1 MERLVPEKETIK
13 IVFQRDRKP
22 IPDDVIIDSVVAFAN
37 TDGGD
42 LYPGIED
49 DGSITGPS
57 YQGITRL
64 AEFIANKSIPPQA
77 VRVELI
83 DETYPVIRIQVAKSR
98 SIIASSSGKTLRR
111 QIKMD
116 GTPETEATS
125 VFQQDS
131 SPPDDYDPD
140 QASRIVPFFVDDD
153 LALWML
159 IQLMRKSG
167 VEVILTDSPSEH
179 YAIMDGKLVWYGGMN
194 LLGREDAWDN
204 LIRVESIQAAVELLE
219 MTVEA
224 KALRTTL
231 L

>member
-13 IVFQRDRKP
+13 TEFQRDRKP

-37 TDGGD
+37 TDAGD
-42 LYPGIED
+42 LYLGIED
-49 DGSITGPS
+49 DGSITGIHPS

-64 AEFIANKSIPPQA
+64 AAFIANKSIPPQA

-125 VFQQDS
+125 VFQLDS

-140 QASRIVPFFVDDD
+140 QASR
-153 LALWML
+153 
-159 IQLMRKSG
+159 
-167 VEVILTDSPSEH
+167 
-179 YAIMDGKLVWYGGMN
+179 
-194 LLGREDAWDN
+194 
-204 LIRVESIQAAVELLE
+204 
-219 MTVEA
+219 
-224 KALRTTL
+224 LRWSCWR
-231 L
+231 